1 MARENEYM
9 MTALFPDRESA
20 ERAYAALTTRGYERD
35 DVSVLITEE
44 GRARHF
50 SRPEDRKTELG
61 SKAAEGAG
69 VGAVAGGT
77 LGAVLLGLAAAG
89 FAIPGLPIIAMG
101 PLAAALTGAGG
112 GGALGALVGGL
123 VGAGIP
129 EERARAYDEG
139 LRDGGIV
146 LGATPR
152 SEADAD
158 FIEQQWRACGG
169 QQIHRPERIA
179 PSVRV

>member
-1 MARENEYM
+1 MARDNQYM
-9 MTALFPDRESA
+9 MTALFPDRESV
-20 ERAYAALTTRGYERD
+20 ERAYAVLSARGYGRD
-35 DVSVLITEE
+35 DVSVLISDE

-50 SRPEDRKTELG
+50 PNPEDRNTELG

-89 FAIPGLPIIAMG
+89 FAVPGLPIIAMG
-101 PLAAALTGAGG
+101 PLAAALAGAGG

-139 LRDGGIV
+139 LRRGGIV

-158 FIEQQWRACGG
+158 LIEREWLACGA
-169 QQIHRPERIA
+169 QQIHRPERFA
-179 PSVRV
+179 PSARV